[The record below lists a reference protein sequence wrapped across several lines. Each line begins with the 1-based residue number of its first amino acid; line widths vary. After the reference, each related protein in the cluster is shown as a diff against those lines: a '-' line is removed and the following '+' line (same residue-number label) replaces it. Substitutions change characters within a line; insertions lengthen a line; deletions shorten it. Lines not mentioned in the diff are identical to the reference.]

1 MGFKEI
7 ITAIGGSAV
16 LFAAMAWL
24 TRSVIIHFL
33 SRDLEKFKLKL
44 QEESQLELIRLQSSL
59 QLVEFEHQIR
69 FSKLH
74 ERRAEIIADLYSKAV
89 ELHRRASTFV
99 RLYQSLDEDK
109 NKENTKDLWK
119 AADEFRNYFDKHR
132 IYFNKDT
139 CTTIDSFNEALSQA
153 SSNLIFFIQNAPPL
167 NLTTDQI
174 WDEWNKSMTLI
185 EDNVP
190 KMKESL
196 EKSFREILG
205 VLKPEGIT

>member
-153 SSNLIFFIQNAPPL
+153 SSNLIFFIKCAPIKF
-167 NLTTDQI
+167 DYRS
-174 WDEWNKSMTLI
+174 D
-185 EDNVP
+185 
-190 KMKESL
+190 
-196 EKSFREILG
+196 LG
-205 VLKPEGIT
+205 